1 LAVADK
7 DTRAQ
12 KQRATVNGPSGN
24 PAAKVQAGPVEL
36 ESINADNWADTVD
49 RLGLAGMPRQL
60 AAQCAFNTREG
71 NRLNLQMG
79 QDQEHLNTK
88 QFCARFQAALSAY
101 TGTDVTI
108 NIETVGIDLNT
119 PAKVEQQKKD
129 DALSAARAAID
140 DDPMVKQLLSSID
153 GVVDA
158 NSVQPIE
165 AAQSA
170 PDKQD

>member
-1 LAVADK
+1 
-7 DTRAQ
+7 
-12 KQRATVNGPSGN
+12 
-24 PAAKVQAGPVEL
+24 
-36 ESINADNWADTVD
+36 
-49 RLGLAGMPRQL
+49 MPRQL

-71 NRLNLQMG
+71 NRLNLLMEEA
-79 QDQEHLNTK
+79 QEHLNTA
-88 QFCARFQAALSAY
+88 QFSARFQSALSVY
-101 TGTDVTI
+101 TGSDVTI
-108 NIETVGIDLNT
+108 AIESVNEELNT

-165 AAQSA
+165 ATQGAA
-170 PDKQD
+170 DKQK